1 MAGWENVLH
10 RVTLNC
16 HFRADVFIMLFFS
29 VYSMADVQFLL
40 LNHDRDLKDFRS
52 LQEFKNPFWETNV
65 LTVMKPWNWQ
75 KVVKQTEL
83 NSFFSSVF
91 LKNNGFFSINV
102 FSIWKQIFFLQEKKC
117 LKPSEEKCLRRLR
130 CWLFVS

>member
-1 MAGWENVLH
+1 
-10 RVTLNC
+10 
-16 HFRADVFIMLFFS
+16 MLFFS

-52 LQEFKNPFWETNV
+52 LQEFKKPFWETNV

-83 NSFFSSVF
+83 TFSFFY
-91 LKNNGFFSINV
+91 LKTN
-102 FSIWKQIFFLQEKKC
+102 IFPAGKKM
-117 LKPSEEKCLRRLR
+117 SETQWGKM
-130 CWLFVS
+130 S